1 MTREKLLGGLV
12 SFAVIA
18 ALAGPVALAKPT
30 QTQSTQMPN
39 REAMRDRLQAEV
51 ESLNLNDDQKSKVKD
66 IFTDARTKRQ
76 TIMNDSSLSDDQ
88 KKAKMKDLRDDTMT
102 KVNGVLT
109 PDQQTELK
117 NKLEAARAKHQAP
130 PQ

>member
-12 SFAVIA
+12 SLAMVA
-18 ALAGPVALAKPT
+18 ALAVPIALAKRNPAQTT
-30 QTQSTQMPN
+30 QTPE
-39 REAMRDRLQAEV
+39 RAAMRDRLQAEV

-66 IFTDARTKRQ
+66 IFADARSKRQ
-76 TIMNDSSLSDDQ
+76 SIMSDSSLTEDQ
-88 KKAKMKDLRDDTMT
+88 RKAKMKDLHEDTMT

-117 NKLEAARAKHQAP
+117 SKLEAARAKHQM